1 MSNREKGVNHL
12 EIRMPEDS
20 PSRLAIDL
28 PKTFLSPA
36 FDEEF
41 IAVAARCFEQM
52 LRQAAS
58 RGQSYW
64 RHKTSRIDS
73 LGLTELKIARV
84 RDVGPVEI
92 VTSSDDGSSSSR
104 LVDLGPLNDGYER
117 LVFRLDREVLD
128 SEGEF
133 RELCGILAYM
143 LCLRI
148 FRDAEKDSSRALN
161 PVLLKLTPE
170 ILGEYVDRHHGGEL
184 GADSLSR
191 FIILKTLE
199 VEIDA
204 LPVWRIF
211 DRGGRDIA
219 GQ

>member
-1 MSNREKGVNHL
+1 MNNRVNHL
-12 EIRMPEDS
+12 EIRMPENS

-28 PKTFLSPA
+28 PQTFLSPA

-58 RGQSYW
+58 RGESYW
-64 RHKTSRIDS
+64 RHKTSRLAG
-73 LGLTELKIARV
+73 LGLTELQIARV
-84 RDVGPVEI
+84 RDVGPVEV
-92 VTSSDDGSSSSR
+92 VTTNGDGSSSSR
-104 LVDLGPLNDGYER
+104 FVDFGPLNDGYER
-117 LVFRLDREVLD
+117 LIFRLDRGLLD
-128 SEGEF
+128 GDAEF

-148 FRDAEKDSSRALN
+148 FRDAEEHPSPALN

-170 ILGEYVDRHHGGEL
+170 VLGEYVDRHHRGEL

-191 FIILKTLE
+191 FIILKALE
-199 VEIDA
+199 DEIDA

-211 DRGGRDIA
+211 DRAGRGIA